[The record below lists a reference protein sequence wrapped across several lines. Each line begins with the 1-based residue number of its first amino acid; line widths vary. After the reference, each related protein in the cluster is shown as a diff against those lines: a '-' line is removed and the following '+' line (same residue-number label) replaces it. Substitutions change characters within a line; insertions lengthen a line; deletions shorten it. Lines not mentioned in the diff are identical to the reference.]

1 MDTGTRILILGGMG
15 IAACGFLLGI
25 GMIAA
30 RTKAARAPRYLL
42 AAHLAALIQGGLLL
56 GLAVA
61 VASWGLGAVLE
72 TTGAALLVGGV
83 VLFDL
88 GLVLNWMQGVQ
99 DGFGQKSPG
108 NKISAAG
115 TPFVLIGFAILFW
128 GVIAGL

>member
-1 MDTGTRILILGGMG
+1 VNTGVKILILGGMG

-30 RTKAARAPRYLL
+30 RSKAARAPRYLL

-56 GLAVA
+56 GLAAA
-61 VASWGLGAVLE
+61 VGSGSLGAGLE
-72 TTGAALLVGGV
+72 ATGAGLLVGGV

-88 GLVLNWMQGVQ
+88 GLVLNWIQGVQ
-99 DGFGQKSPG
+99 DGFGEKSPG
-108 NKISAAG
+108 NKISAVG
-115 TPFVLIGFAILFW
+115 TPFVLVGFAILFW

>member
-1 MDTGTRILILGGMG
+1 MDTATRILILGGMG
-15 IAACGFLLGI
+15 VVAGGFLLGI

-30 RTKAARAPRYLL
+30 RSKAARAPRYLL

-56 GLAVA
+56 GLSVA
-61 VASWGLGAVLE
+61 TDVSTLGVALE
-72 TTGAALLVGGV
+72 TTGAALLVTGI

-99 DGFGQKSPG
+99 DGFGEKSPG

-115 TPFVLIGFAILFW
+115 TPLVLVGFAILFW
-128 GVIAGL
+128 GVIAAL

>member
-1 MDTGTRILILGGMG
+1 VDTGTRILIVGGMG

-61 VASWGLGAVLE
+61 VGSWGLGAALQA
-72 TTGAALLVGGV
+72 TGAGLLVGGV

-88 GLVLNWMQGVQ
+88 GLVLNWIQGVQ
-99 DGFGQKSPG
+99 DGFGEKSPG

-115 TPFVLIGFAILFW
+115 TPLVLVGFAILFW

>member
-30 RTKAARAPRYLL
+30 RARAARAPRYLL

-56 GLAVA
+56 GVA
-61 VASWGLGAVLE
+61 GAVRLSSVGAALE

-88 GLVLNWMQGVQ
+88 GLVWNWIQGVQ
-99 DGFGQKSPG
+99 DGFGEKSPG

-115 TPFVLIGFAILFW
+115 TPFVLLGFAILLW